1 MSVPV
6 SVHGVKAN
14 MLFDTGGGLLDIDTT
29 FARKIAPYDSI
40 EKQGEIF
47 VSSGFASGA
56 KSLVNIYKGLLNM
69 KIGSYEYKA
78 KYFCVGD
85 FKKTLEIPEFDG
97 SFNLPI
103 NDSVNVWQLNF
114 EENYI
119 SIVSADSFHVDENF
133 LTLPLMWDKDGQIHT
148 ELPLEIC
155 TTQGRVIKSNGR
167 FLIDTG
173 SIAEV
178 TYIGDIDEVKALNVD
193 KDSAYWLYN
202 RHFWDATIKVCGK
215 VELDLSR
222 VYIYHLPV
230 RMSHKRIIGLNF
242 LKRFNVYFDM
252 KNEKIYLQPINKKF
266 ERISQGLKTRAT
278 VSFDYRGDKTFIGYI
293 ADYKDNEAIK
303 AGFKVG
309 DEVLSI
315 NGIKNIANL
324 SMEQTEKLWSEEV
337 WNYVV
342 RRNGKILHLKL
353 NRHLEN
359 QIDD

>member
-1 MSVPV
+1 
-6 SVHGVKAN
+6 
-14 MLFDTGGGLLDIDTT
+14 
-29 FARKIAPYDSI
+29 
-40 EKQGEIF
+40 
-47 VSSGFASGA
+47 
-56 KSLVNIYKGLLNM
+56 
-69 KIGSYEYKA
+69 
-78 KYFCVGD
+78 
-85 FKKTLEIPEFDG
+85 
-97 SFNLPI
+97 
-103 NDSVNVWQLNF
+103 
-114 EENYI
+114 
-119 SIVSADSFHVDENF
+119 
-133 LTLPLMWDKDGQIHT
+133 
-148 ELPLEIC
+148 
-155 TTQGRVIKSNGR
+155 
-167 FLIDTG
+167 
-173 SIAEV
+173 
-178 TYIGDIDEVKALNVD
+178 
-193 KDSAYWLYN
+193 
-202 RHFWDATIKVCGK
+202 
-215 VELDLSR
+215 
-222 VYIYHLPV
+222 
-230 RMSHKRIIGLNF
+230 
-242 LKRFNVYFDM
+242 M